1 MSIVCCEFSDNDV
14 DLSKLIEDIFK
25 QYLICTIA
33 SYEKKSYK
41 IYVINGCLFII

>member
-1 MSIVCCEFSDNDV
+1 MKKKEMPIVYCEFSDNDI

-33 SYEKKSYK
+33 SDEKNAIKYT
-41 IYVINGCLFII
+41 